1 MMMKELS
8 MCRAAGP
15 VAAGPRWFSFGLLL
29 AAIVLPGCARA
40 PRPPFHSTVAF
51 RNDAGQAALVKLI
64 GPSKRAVAV
73 PKNESRTESAV
84 APGRYYI
91 VVRYGDQEKNY
102 SYRKGDR
109 FKVEESKT
117 GYSEISITLYT
128 VANGNYASRPVSKV
142 AFERALSE

>member
-1 MMMKELS
+1 MPGRKP
-8 MCRAAGP
+8 A
-15 VAAGPRWFSFGLLL
+15 VAGPRGLAFGFLL

-51 RNDAGQAALVKLI
+51 RNDAGQTALVKLI
-64 GPSKRAVAV
+64 GPSKRAVPV
-73 PKNESRTESAV
+73 PKGESRTESAV
-84 APGRYYI
+84 APGRYHI

-109 FKVEESKT
+109 FRVEESKT

-128 VANGNYASRPVSKV
+128 VANGNYASRPVNKV
-142 AFERALSE
+142 AFERALAE